1 MYSVDGHAKMLADR
15 TRVAAY
21 REALR
26 RTVKPGAVVVDIGT
40 GTGVFAAAACAAG
53 ARRVY
58 AIEPGEV
65 IHVARDLAAANGY
78 ADRVEFLQAE
88 STRVTLPER
97 ADIVVSDLRGV
108 LPPFGQHLVS
118 LVDARARF
126 LAPGGRLVP
135 RRDRL
140 WAALVS
146 APDLYRR
153 FVSPWDDEACGLDLA
168 ALRRLT
174 TSAWHKA
181 RIEPAHLLTDAR
193 CWAELDY
200 ETLEEPDVRGRAAW
214 TVPRAAA
221 AQGIG
226 LWFDATL
233 ADGVGFSNAPGV
245 GELIYGQAFFPWPEP
260 LGLDE
265 GDAVEVAFDATL
277 TGADYEWRW
286 ITTVTGGASSGRV
299 KAEFRQSTLASL
311 PLSAAFLHKTAA
323 DHVCS
328 ISEEGELVRFV
339 LERMDGARTQA
350 ALADELVG
358 RFGARF
364 ESREQARIFVSA
376 VAVRYAR

>member
-97 ADIVVSDLRGV
+97 ADLVVSDLRGV

-118 LVDARARF
+118 VIDARARF

-135 RRDRL
+135 QRDRL
-140 WAALVS
+140 WAAVVS

-153 FVSPWDDEACGLDLA
+153 LTSPWDDAACGLDLSE
-168 ALRRLT
+168 LRRLT
-174 TSAWHKA
+174 THTWHKA
-181 RIEPAHLLTDAR
+181 RIDPAHLLTDAQ

-200 ETLEEPDVRGRAAW
+200 TTLDGPDVRGRAAW
-214 TVPRAAA
+214 VVPRAATA
-221 AQGIG
+221 HGIG

-233 ADGVGFSNAPGV
+233 AEDVGFSGAPGP
-245 GELIYGQAFFPWPEP
+245 GERIYGQAFFPWPEP
-260 LGLDE
+260 LDLAA
-265 GDAVEVAFDATL
+265 GDAVEVDVRAAL

-339 LERMDGARTQA
+339 LERMDGTRPQA
-350 ALADELVG
+350 AIARELAE
-358 RFGARF
+358 RFRARF
-364 ESREQARIFVSA
+364 ESPDQARIFVSA